1 MLKAKQMPKKKQ
13 TKQTK
18 KPAKNDGKITK
29 KKYIK
34 TKIIGGQMIQMLTLK
49 TLNEKLIYLKDCL
62 VNTTTATDN
71 LNDKF
76 KHLKITDD
84 SVSYDSDLLKEKS
97 YEYTEKEKT
106 EFDNCL
112 KWILLCLYD
121 HDEYDSYALL
131 DKAFKEFNVMRQEKI
146 PEKFKTVVISTEKE
160 QKLLTK
166 SDLYFS
172 KYKNFL
178 NNFINNIISDANSNG
193 EQGGVVQEEKV
204 DPGQKIF
211 ESSMFDIYSKGIV
224 LLNIDGTED
233 AGNHTLQV
241 FNIVGNVNNT
251 YNIKKEDIISFF
263 NTNNEVLIIR
273 RYNNNNKTDYY
284 ELECRI
290 QLMYK
295 LVNILIGNIEEYK
308 NAIQKQLDTS
318 LKDPEFLQN
327 YKKNLLDKLI
337 VIIFETFKAK
347 AEAAEAAKVK
357 AKAAKVEAEVAKVG
371 ADAAKAEEKEAIENY
386 KRVESAY
393 ADSELKEHI
402 IKPDIDKLE
411 NVRENVVN
419 KNKDAFEAEIAA
431 SKAEDVKKINEKNE
445 TWLGFILRHG
455 IILQSL
461 KVIAYNNE
469 IDGLFIENKYKEIFK
484 EFHPN
489 REDDIEEIVKEASQ
503 KGIPK
508 YGISNMPSCPN
519 RKDFFQHIINV
530 IYDPKSKE
538 DEQPNI
544 DTLIKL
550 STSYASGYL
559 PADKDCK
566 ITIDKIIKEKGYLI
580 SEAYILGEELIRSN
594 SHIKLTSGI
603 NGQLLKDYHINM
615 NDILKKIQDGDVKS
629 TKKKILSDFENVK
642 KNLKLRF
649 NQDVFTLNKIDL
661 NW

>member
-1 MLKAKQMPKKKQ
+1 MPKKKQ

-71 LNDKF
+71 LKDKF

-84 SVSYDSDLLKEKS
+84 SVSYDSDLYSDLLKEKS

-106 EFDNCL
+106 KFDNCL

-178 NNFINNIISDANSNG
+178 NKFINNIISDANSNG
-193 EQGGVVQEEKV
+193 EPRGVVQEEKV
-204 DPGQKIF
+204 DPGQKYF
-211 ESSMFDIYSKGIV
+211 KSSMFDIYSKGIV

-263 NTNNEVLIIR
+263 NTKITNNEVLIIR

-308 NAIQKQLDTS
+308 NAIQKELDTS

-347 AEAAEAAKVK
+347 AEAAKVEAKTAKVEAKTAKVAAEAAKVN
-357 AKAAKVEAEVAKVG
+357 AEAAKVEEE
-371 ADAAKAEEKEAIENY
+371 AAITNY
-386 KRVESAY
+386 GKDES
-393 ADSELKEHI
+393 DS
-402 IKPDIDKLE
+402 DKLVE
-411 NVRENVVN
+411 ARENVVN
-419 KNKDAFEAEIAA
+419 KTKAAFEAEIAA

-445 TWLGFILRHG
+445 MWLGFILRHG

-489 REDDIEEIVKEASQ
+489 RENDINEIVKEASQ

-508 YGISNMPSCPN
+508 YGFTNPPTCPN

-594 SHIKLTSGI
+594 SHIKLTSHI
-603 NGQLLKDYHINM
+603 DGQLLKDYRINM
-615 NDILKKIQDGDVKS
+615 NDILKKIQDSDVKS

-649 NQDVFTLNKIDL
+649 NLDVFTLHKIDL

>member
-71 LNDKF
+71 LKDKF

-84 SVSYDSDLLKEKS
+84 SVSYDSDLYSDLLKEKS

-160 QKLLTK
+160 QTLLSK
-166 SDLYFS
+166 SDLYFE

-193 EQGGVVQEEKV
+193 EPRGVVQEEKV
-204 DPGQKIF
+204 DPGQKNF

-295 LVNILIGNIEEYK
+295 LVNILIGNIDEYK
-308 NAIQKQLDTS
+308 KAIQTQLDKS

-347 AEAAEAAKVK
+347 AEAAEAAKVN
-357 AKAAKVEAEVAKVG
+357 AKTAKEAAEAAKVNAE
-371 ADAAKAEEKEAIENY
+371 AAKEEEEAAITNY
-386 KRVESAY
+386 GKDES
-393 ADSELKEHI
+393 DS
-402 IKPDIDKLE
+402 DKLVE
-411 NVRENVVN
+411 VRENVVN
-419 KNKDAFEAEIAA
+419 RTKDAKNAEIAV

-445 TWLGFILRHG
+445 MWLGFILRHG

-469 IDGLFIENKYKEIFK
+469 IDGIFIENKYKEIFK
-484 EFHPN
+484 EFYPN
-489 REDDIEEIVKEASQ
+489 RENDINEIVKEASQ

-508 YGISNMPSCPN
+508 YGFTNPPTCPN

-530 IYDPKSKE
+530 IYVPESKE
-538 DEQPNI
+538 EDQPNI

-559 PADKDCK
+559 SADKDCK
-566 ITIDKIIKEKGYLI
+566 ITIKKIIKEKGYLI

-594 SHIKLTSGI
+594 SQITLTTDI
-603 NGQLLKDYHINM
+603 DGQLLKDYRINM
-615 NDILKKIQDGDVKS
+615 NDILKKIQGDDAKS

-649 NQDVFTLNKIDL
+649 NLDVFTLHKIDL

>member
-71 LNDKF
+71 LKDKF

-84 SVSYDSDLLKEKS
+84 SVSYDSDLYSDLLKEKS

-160 QKLLTK
+160 QTLLTK
-166 SDLYFS
+166 SDLYFE

-178 NNFINNIISDANSNG
+178 NNFINKIISVANSNG

-204 DPGQKIF
+204 DPGQKNF

-295 LVNILIGNIEEYK
+295 LVNILIGNIDEYK
-308 NAIQKQLDTS
+308 KAIQTQLDKS

-347 AEAAEAAKVK
+347 AEAAEAAKVN
-357 AKAAKVEAEVAKVG
+357 AKTAKEAAEAAKVNAE
-371 ADAAKAEEKEAIENY
+371 AAKEEEEAAITNY
-386 KRVESAY
+386 GKDES
-393 ADSELKEHI
+393 DS
-402 IKPDIDKLE
+402 DKLVE
-411 NVRENVVN
+411 VRENVVN
-419 KNKDAFEAEIAA
+419 RTKDAKNAEIAV
-431 SKAEDVKKINEKNE
+431 SKAEDVKKIKEKNE
-445 TWLGFILRHG
+445 MWLGFILRHG

-469 IDGLFIENKYKEIFK
+469 IDGIFIENKYKEIFK
-484 EFHPN
+484 EFLPN

-508 YGISNMPSCPN
+508 YGFSNLPSCPN

-530 IYDPKSKE
+530 IYVPESKE
-538 DEQPNI
+538 EDQPNI

-559 PADKDCK
+559 SADKDCK
-566 ITIDKIIKEKGYLI
+566 ITIKKIIKEKGYLI

-594 SHIKLTSGI
+594 SQITLTSDI
-603 NGQLLKDYHINM
+603 DGQLLKDYRINM
-615 NDILKKIQDGDVKS
+615 NDILKKIQGDDAKS

-649 NQDVFTLNKIDL
+649 NLDVFTLHKIDL

>member
-1 MLKAKQMPKKKQ
+1 MPKKKQ

-49 TLNEKLIYLKDCL
+49 TLKEKLIYLKDCL

-71 LNDKF
+71 LNNKF

-160 QKLLTK
+160 QTLLTK
-166 SDLYFS
+166 SDLYFE

-178 NNFINNIISDANSNG
+178 NNFINKIISVANSNG

-204 DPGQKIF
+204 DPGQKNF

-295 LVNILIGNIEEYK
+295 LVNILIGNIDEYK
-308 NAIQKQLDTS
+308 KAIQTQLDKS

-337 VIIFETFKAK
+337 VIIFETFKA
-347 AEAAEAAKVK
+347 AEAAKVEAKTAKVAAEVAAEAAKVN
-357 AKAAKVEAEVAKVG
+357 AEAAKEEEEA
-371 ADAAKAEEKEAIENY
+371 AITNY
-386 KRVESAY
+386 GKDES
-393 ADSELKEHI
+393 DS
-402 IKPDIDKLE
+402 DKLVE
-411 NVRENVVN
+411 VRENVVN
-419 KNKDAFEAEIAA
+419 RTKDAKNAEIAV

-445 TWLGFILRHG
+445 MWLGFILRHG

-469 IDGLFIENKYKEIFK
+469 IDGLIIENKYKEIFK
-484 EFHPN
+484 EFLPN
-489 REDDIEEIVKEASQ
+489 IEDDIEEIVKEASQ

-508 YGISNMPSCPN
+508 YGFSNLPSCPN

-530 IYDPKSKE
+530 IYVPESKE
-538 DEQPNI
+538 EDQPNI

-559 PADKDCK
+559 SADKDCK
-566 ITIDKIIKEKGYLI
+566 ITIKKIIKEKGYLI

-594 SHIKLTSGI
+594 SQITLTTDI
-603 NGQLLKDYHINM
+603 DGQLLKDYRINM
-615 NDILKKIQDGDVKS
+615 NDILKKIQGDDAKS

-649 NQDVFTLNKIDL
+649 NQDVFTLHKIDL